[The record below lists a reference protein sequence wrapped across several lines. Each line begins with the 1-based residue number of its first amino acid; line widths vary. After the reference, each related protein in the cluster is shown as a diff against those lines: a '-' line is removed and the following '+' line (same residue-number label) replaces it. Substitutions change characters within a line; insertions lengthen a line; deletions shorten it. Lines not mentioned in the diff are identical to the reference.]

1 MMPSFRQV
9 VPLMLLL
16 SLGSSGCALL
26 QKIGGGGSSPGGFS
40 PDQVQVF
47 PVSLQTLAE
56 EPVEDSS
63 LFIGTL
69 EAAERVVIKPETEGR
84 IIEILVKPG
93 DPVTPGKALLRLS
106 PNRSEAALT
115 AAQARVAAARAA
127 KNTTEATRR
136 SSQARVQELMA
147 DLALQTSEFA
157 RIDNLVKEGALAQ
170 QALDQVVRDRDA
182 AEAALNA
189 AKEQVLANAAAV
201 EEAKAA
207 LAQAEAEV
215 RSVQEDLADTTVNAP
230 IAGVLGNLD
239 VKQGDYVEVGDTLTT
254 ITNNQALEIEL
265 PVPVEY
271 RERLKPNLV
280 VELRDYSTETVL
292 AEGQVDFVSP
302 TVDNRT
308 QSILVKAKVDNP
320 EGTLQDAQQV
330 EARILWSEAP
340 GILVPTEAIVRFGGQ
355 TFIFVAKTEENA
367 LIAEQRPITLGNLQG
382 NAYHVLEG
390 LSAGE
395 QIVVS
400 GMLNLSDGATIMVQ
414 DEGAGKSQS

>member
-1 MMPSFRQV
+1 MPSFRQV
-9 VPLMLLL
+9 VPLLLLL
-16 SLGSSGCALL
+16 SLGSGGCALL
-26 QKIGGGGSSPGGFS
+26 QKTGGGGSSPGGFS

-93 DPVTPGKALLRLS
+93 DNVTPGKALLRLS

-115 AAQARVAAARAA
+115 AAQARVDAARAA
-127 KNTTEATRR
+127 KNTDEATWR
-136 SSQARVQELMA
+136 SSQARVQELTA

-170 QALDQVVRDRDA
+170 QALDQVVRNRDTA
-182 AEAALNA
+182 QAALNA
-189 AKEQVLANAAAV
+189 AKQQVLANAAAV

-215 RSVQEDLADTTVNAP
+215 RSVQEDLADTTLNAP
-230 IAGVLGNLD
+230 IVGVLGNLE

-254 ITNNQALEIEL
+254 ITNNQTLEIEL

-271 RERLKPNLV
+271 RERLKPNLT

-308 QSILVKAKVDNP
+308 QSILVKAKVDNAQ
-320 EGTLQDAQQV
+320 GTLQDAQQV

-400 GMLNLSDGATIMVQ
+400 GMLNLSDGATIAVQ
-414 DEGAGKSQS
+414 ESSGEQAN

>member
-308 QSILVKAKVDNP
+308 QSILVKAKVDNS

>member
-1 MMPSFRQV
+1 MPSFRQV

-308 QSILVKAKVDNP
+308 QSILVKAKVDNS

>member
-9 VPLMLLL
+9 VPLLLLL
-16 SLGSSGCALL
+16 SLGSGGCALL
-26 QKIGGGGSSPGGFS
+26 QKTGGGGSSPGGFS

-93 DPVTPGKALLRLS
+93 DNVTPGKALLRLS

-115 AAQARVAAARAA
+115 AAQARVDAARAA
-127 KNTTEATRR
+127 KNTDEATWR
-136 SSQARVQELMA
+136 SSQARVQELTA

-170 QALDQVVRDRDA
+170 QALDQVVRNRDTA
-182 AEAALNA
+182 QAALNA
-189 AKEQVLANAAAV
+189 AKQQVLANAAAV

-215 RSVQEDLADTTVNAP
+215 RSVQEDLADTTLNAP
-230 IAGVLGNLD
+230 IVGVLGNLE

-254 ITNNQALEIEL
+254 ITNNQTLEIEL

-271 RERLKPNLV
+271 RERLKPNLT

-308 QSILVKAKVDNP
+308 QSILVKAKVDNAQ
-320 EGTLQDAQQV
+320 GTLQDAQQV

-400 GMLNLSDGATIMVQ
+400 GMLNLSDGATIAVQ
-414 DEGAGKSQS
+414 ESSGEQAN